1 MLRSPVNKYPEAIG
15 MHQMIGKSLL
25 EKALCRQAVPRVPWI
40 PYVGVHGAALIGAS
54 ADQYLK
60 SSELISQGLIAACER
75 YRPDGLPVVFD
86 LQVEAEALGC
96 ELRWSPD
103 SPPAVVSHPLAG
115 TSDTGLPD
123 FDLSRGR
130 IPMVL
135 DATRRVHASLRENI
149 SLYGLITGPLTIA
162 SHLMGNEVFL
172 ALRRDPQRISR
183 VLNQTAQICKQM
195 ATGYLE
201 RGADLIAVV
210 DPMTSQIS
218 PAHFGAFVQPH
229 LSEIFAHIKAAGGW
243 SSLFVC
249 GDARRNLALMFQS
262 GCDNVSFDENIPL
275 ELADTL
281 ATEHGCSFGGNLK
294 LTTALLLGSREDVA
308 VDVERCLQHAQSP
321 GYILAPGC
329 DLPYATPPE
338 NLELV
343 ADLIL
348 SGLQR
353 PSPVAGTIAS
363 MPLLAEQIALPDYA
377 NDPSIW
383 IDVITID
390 SLTCPPCQ
398 YMVTAAEEVAQTVP
412 QSVIVREHKIATAEG
427 IAMQKRLQVE
437 HLPTICIDGQ
447 IRFISEIPDRDTFAR
462 EVEGAVLRK
471 SQALAS

>member
-1 MLRSPVNKYPEAIG
+1 MQ
-15 MHQMIGKSLL
+15 QMSGKSLL
-25 EKALCRQAVPRVPWI
+25 EKALCRQSVSRVPWV
-40 PYVGVHGAALIGAS
+40 PYVGVHGGALIGS
-54 ADQYLK
+54 PADRYLN
-60 SSELISQGLIAACER
+60 SSDLICEGLQAACER
-75 YRPDGLPVVFD
+75 YRPDGLPVIFD
-86 LQVEAEALGC
+86 LQIEAEALGC

-115 TSDTGLPD
+115 TSDTAVSS

-135 DATRRVHASLRENI
+135 EATRRVQASLG
-149 SLYGLITGPLTIA
+149 SQVCLYGLITGPLTLA

-172 ALRRDPQRISR
+172 ALRRDPQRIER
-183 VLNQTAQICKQM
+183 VLEQTAQICKQM

-201 RGADLIAVV
+201 QGADLIAVV

-218 PAHFGAFVQPH
+218 PTHFGAFIQPK
-229 LSEIFAHIKAAGGW
+229 LLEIFAHIKAAGGW

-281 ATEHGCSFGGNLK
+281 AAEHGCSFGGNLK
-294 LTTALLLGSREDVA
+294 LTTVLLLGSRDDVA

-321 GYILAPGC
+321 GTILAPGC

-338 NLELV
+338 NLEFV
-343 ADLIL
+343 ADLIH
-348 SGLQR
+348 GDVQR
-353 PSPVAGTIAS
+353 SIPVAGTIAS
-363 MPLLAEQIALPDYA
+363 MPLLAEQITLPDYA
-377 NDPSIW
+377 HDPSIW

-390 SLTCPPCQ
+390 SQTCPPCQ
-398 YMVTAAEEVAQTVP
+398 YMVTAAEEVAQSMP
-412 QSVIVREHKIATAEG
+412 HSVIVREHKIATPEG
-427 IAMQKRLQVE
+427 IAMQQRLNVE

-447 IRFISEIPDRDTFAR
+447 IRFISEIPDRETFTR
-462 EVEGAVLRK
+462 ELESAAQRK
-471 SQALAS
+471 SQPLTT